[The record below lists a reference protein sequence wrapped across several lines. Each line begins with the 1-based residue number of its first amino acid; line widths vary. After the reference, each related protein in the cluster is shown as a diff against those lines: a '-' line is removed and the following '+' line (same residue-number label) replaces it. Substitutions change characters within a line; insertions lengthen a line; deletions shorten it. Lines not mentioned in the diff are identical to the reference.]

1 MPTTP
6 FIGQIVHVESSRF
19 RGTRAGIVSGLQA
32 GTDAAVECRVSA
44 YPIWD
49 PARDNGPFQSEHFMG
64 VPFFATRDGGV
75 ALVEEAK
82 NRHKIREDPH
92 PLVYAFAYPIPA

>member
-32 GTDAAVECRVSA
+32 GTDDKVACRVSA

-49 PARDNGPFQSEHFMG
+49 PARDNGPFQSDQFMG
-64 VPFFATRDGGV
+64 VPFFADRADGV
-75 ALVEEAK
+75 ALVEHER
-82 NRHKIREDPH
+82 NRHKIREDPM
-92 PLVYAFAYPIPA
+92 PLVFAFAYPIPA